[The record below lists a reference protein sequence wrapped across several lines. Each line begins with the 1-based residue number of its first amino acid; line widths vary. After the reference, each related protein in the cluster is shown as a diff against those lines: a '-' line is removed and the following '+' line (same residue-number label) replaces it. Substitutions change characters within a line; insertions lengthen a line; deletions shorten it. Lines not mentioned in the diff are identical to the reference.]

1 MTDERVSSLPHL
13 LSQLSD
19 VVGVARALAFASDF
33 GGRNLSVPRRERL
46 GDDHRIVRALG
57 RAGADRLAD
66 LYGGETILVPMGP
79 AGSLAEAR
87 RRLARALDGGASA
100 DTAAAQAG
108 LHRRT
113 AFRMRR
119 RMRDGRQGSLF

>member
-1 MTDERVSSLPHL
+1 MTDERLPLPHL
-13 LSQLSD
+13 LAQLAD
-19 VVGVARALAFASDF
+19 VVGQGQALAFARDF
-33 GGRNLSVPRRERL
+33 GGRNLSVPRRERM

-100 DTAAAQAG
+100 DAAAAQAG

-119 RMRDGRQGSLF
+119 KMKDGQQGSLF